1 MTEAEARLLA
11 EMAEQPQVVRRI
23 LQQAPP
29 AIDRVV
35 DRLRAAGPWSLVLCA
50 RGSSDN
56 AAVYARYLLEIR
68 ARRVV
73 SLAAPSTITLYG
85 SGPTLARAAVIG
97 ISQSGRGED
106 VVAFLKSAHEQ
117 GAMTVAV
124 VNAPVSPLAQH
135 ADFVL
140 ELDAGE
146 EVSVPATK
154 TLVAEMTM
162 MAMLAEALAGSPP
175 SLMQA
180 LPDSVERALQLRPQA
195 RALAEHLAKVQTAAV
210 VGRGFGFPA
219 ALETGLKLK
228 EMAGVHAESFSGA
241 DFFHGPVALISS
253 DHPVL
258 LIDVGGASTAPA
270 LATAEEIHRR
280 GGSPLLLRAGEFR
293 PTPQPY
299 PTLQLPLLGLPEAFA
314 PIPAV
319 VLGQLVAYET
329 ALLRGVSP
337 ASPRGLQKITSTL

>member
-1 MTEAEARLLA
+1 MTEAEERLLG

-29 AIDRVV
+29 AVGRVV
-35 DRLRAAGPWSLVLCA
+35 DRLRATGPWSIVLCA

-56 AAVYARYLLEIR
+56 AAVYARYMLEIR

-73 SLAAPSTITLYG
+73 SLAAPSTVTLYG

-117 GAMTVAV
+117 GAVTVAV
-124 VNAPVSPLAQH
+124 VNAPVSPLSQH

-154 TLVAEMTM
+154 TLVAEMTV

-175 SLMQA
+175 SLMNG
-180 LPDSVERALQLRPQA
+180 LPDALEKALQLRPQA
-195 RALAEHLAKVQTAAV
+195 KAFAEHLARVQTCAV

-241 DFFHGPVALISS
+241 DFFHGPVTLIGSQ
-253 DHPVL
+253 HPVL

-280 GGSPLLLRAGEFR
+280 GGIPLLLRAGELR
-293 PTPQPY
+293 PSPLPY
-299 PTLQLPLLGLPEAFA
+299 PTFQLPLRDLPEAFA
-314 PIPAV
+314 PIAAV
-319 VLGQLVAYET
+319 VLGQLVSYEA

>member
-1 MTEAEARLLA
+1 MTEAEERLLA
-11 EMAEQPQVVRRI
+11 EMAEQPEVVRRI
-23 LQQAPP
+23 LRQAPP

-56 AAVYARYLLEIR
+56 AAVYGRYLLEIR

-97 ISQSGRGED
+97 VSQSGRGED

-117 GAMTVAV
+117 GALTVAV
-124 VNAPVSPLAQH
+124 VNAPVSPLSQY

-146 EVSVPATK
+146 EISVPATK

-162 MAMLAEALAGSPP
+162 MAMLAETMAGSPP

-180 LPDSVERALQLRPQA
+180 LPDAVERALQLRPQA
-195 RALAEHLAKVQTAAV
+195 RELAQHLARVQTAAV
-210 VGRGFGFPA
+210 VGRGFGYAA

-293 PTPQPY
+293 PTAQPY
-299 PTLQLPLLGLPEAFA
+299 PTLQLPLRDLPEAFA

-319 VLGQLVAYET
+319 VLGQLLAYET
-329 ALLRGVSP
+329 GLLRGISP

>member
-1 MTEAEARLLA
+1 MTEAEDRLLA
-11 EMAEQPQVVRRI
+11 EMAEQPQVVRRL

-29 AIDRVV
+29 AIGRVV

-68 ARRVV
+68 ARRIV

-85 SGPTLARAAVIG
+85 SGPTLSRAAVIG

-117 GAMTVAV
+117 GAVTVAV
-124 VNAPVSPLAQH
+124 VNAPVSPLSQY

-162 MAMLAEALAGSPP
+162 MALLAEALAGAPP
-175 SLMQA
+175 SLMHG
-180 LPDSVERALQLRPQA
+180 LPDAVDGALALRPQA
-195 RALAEHLAKVQTAAV
+195 RALAEHLARVQTCAV
-210 VGRGFGFPA
+210 VGRGFGYPA

-228 EMAGVHAESFSGA
+228 EMAGIHAESFSGA
-241 DFFHGPVALISS
+241 DFFHGPVTLIGTN
-253 DHPVL
+253 HPVL

-280 GGSPLLLRAGEFR
+280 GGCPLLLRAGEFR
-293 PTPQPY
+293 PTPLPY
-299 PTLQLPLLGLPEAFA
+299 PTLQLPLLDLPEPYA

-319 VLGQLVAYET
+319 VLGQMVAYEA